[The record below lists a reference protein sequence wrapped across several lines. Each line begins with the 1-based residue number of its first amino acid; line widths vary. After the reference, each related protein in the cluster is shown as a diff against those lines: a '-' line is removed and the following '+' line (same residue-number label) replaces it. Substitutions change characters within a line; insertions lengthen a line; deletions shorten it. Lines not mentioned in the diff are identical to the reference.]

1 MGPGWEVNVSR
12 SALGIRGIARPRWQ
26 QDVSLLQLRI
36 ATGRLRKIEAFVACA
51 IVAACAVPTRGTLP
65 GMVASSVKNLVA
77 KRAPLVLW
85 ALQHA
90 QVVTQLSDELCC
102 WDSETKDYAGGNLPE
117 LLGARLAFGE
127 QCGLIHYA
135 SLLHALVVSDFVKVV
150 GKLFLAAA
158 GDILR
163 SELLVRWEFGVV
175 GSKVHAKV
183 RGAVVG
189 VKGES
194 LQKFVALVS

>member
-1 MGPGWEVNVSR
+1 
-12 SALGIRGIARPRWQ
+12 
-26 QDVSLLQLRI
+26 
-36 ATGRLRKIEAFVACA
+36 
-51 IVAACAVPTRGTLP
+51 
-65 GMVASSVKNLVA
+65 MVASRVKNLVA